1 MPDDHTQSHVHGDV
15 YGARTVNGFAAMERD
30 GPLVPFSFERRAPRP
45 HDVAF
50 DILFCGVCHSDLH
63 SVGYWG
69 QEFPLVPGHEMVGR
83 VTATGAEVTRFK
95 AGDVVAL
102 SVIVDSCR
110 VCAPCAAEQEVYCL
124 EFPTNTYDGID
135 RVDGTRT
142 RGGYSEAYVADERF
156 VHHVPA
162 GLDLAGVA
170 PLLCAGVTTWSPLRH
185 WKVGPGMT
193 VGVIGI
199 GGLGHLG
206 LKFARALGAHVVA
219 FTTSAAKVDDALALG
234 AHEVVLSSDEA
245 AMAAQA
251 NRFDF
256 LLDTVS
262 ATYPMDAYIRALKLD
277 GTLCSLGI
285 PERFDLSPVMLTMGR
300 RSLASSG
307 AGGTRDV
314 GEMLAFCAQHG
325 ITADVEVIGTGGIN
339 DAFAR
344 LARNDV
350 KYRFVI
356 DMARD

>member
-1 MPDDHTQSHVHGDV
+1 MLDDHAHPHDHAHAP
-15 YGARTVNGFAAMERD
+15 GARTVSGLAAMERD

-45 HDVAF
+45 QDVAF
-50 DILFCGVCHSDLH
+50 DVLFCGVCHSDLH
-63 SVGYWG
+63 SVGRWG

-110 VCAPCAAEQEVYCL
+110 ACAPCLAEEETYCL
-124 EFPTNTYDGID
+124 EGSTQTYDSLD
-135 RVDGTRT
+135 RVDGSRT
-142 RGGYSEAYVADERF
+142 RGGYSDAVVADQRF

-170 PLLCAGVTTWSPLRH
+170 PLLCAGVTVWSPLRH
-185 WKVGPGMT
+185 WNVGPGMT

-219 FTTSAAKVDDALALG
+219 FTTSASKADDALALG
-234 AHEVVLSSDEA
+234 AHEVVLSRDED
-245 AMAAQA
+245 AMKAQA

-262 ATYPMDAYIRALKLD
+262 TTYPLDAYVRALRLD

-285 PERFDLSPVMLTMGR
+285 PDRFDLTPVVLTMGR
-300 RSLASSG
+300 RRLASSG

-325 ITADVEVIGTGGIN
+325 IVADVEVIGRGAVN

-356 DMARD
+356 DLGRE